1 MTRRR
6 VAVLALAATCVWST
20 GCIDVE
26 QTLTLERNMAGRAG
40 FAMKFNL
47 EPMITFMAQMTRE
60 MEGKTG
66 PPTAAEIEKAKADFQ
81 SQNSKK
87 GRENF
92 DTERKEFESKL
103 PAGVKLLD
111 ASFQEEGL
119 KIGASFMFGFD
130 NFAKLSEIA
139 FPKKDDQG
147 PGGAPGN
154 PIENPFEDLKL
165 VDEGATILITGPVE
179 NPMADEQDKMPP
191 DPELKK
197 QFEAL
202 LSGTR
207 VAFKIT
213 APFTVVESTAHRRE
227 GNTLIWEYSL
237 TSMQKLTPEQLK
249 QGIRVRY
256 RK

>member
-1 MTRRR
+1 MTRR
-6 VAVLALAATCVWST
+6 VAVLALTAACVWAT

-26 QTLTLERNMAGRAG
+26 QTLTLERNMSGRAG

-47 EPMITFMAQMTRE
+47 EPLVTFMAQMTRE

-66 PPTAAEIEKAKADFQ
+66 PPTAEEIEKVKAEFQ
-81 SQNSKK
+81 KDTVRE
-87 GRENF
+87 GRDNF
-92 DTERKEFESKL
+92 DSERKDFESKL
-103 PAGVKLLD
+103 PNGVKLLD

-119 KIGASFMFGFD
+119 KIGANFMFGFE
-130 NFAKLSEIA
+130 NFSQLSQIS
-139 FPKKDDQG
+139 FPKKAAEG
-147 PGGAPGN
+147 PGGPPGN

-179 NPMADEQDKMPP
+179 NPMSDEQEKMPP
-191 DPELKK
+191 DPELRK
-197 QFEAL
+197 QVEAL
-202 LSGTR
+202 MTGLR

-213 APFTVVESTAHRRE
+213 SPLTVVESTAHRRE
-227 GNTLIWEYSL
+227 GNTLVWEYDLKSIE
-237 TSMQKLTPEQLK
+237 KLTPEQLK

>member
-1 MTRRR
+1 MTRR
-6 VAVLALAATCVWST
+6 VAVLALAATCVWAT
-20 GCIDVE
+20 GCIEVE

-40 FAMKFNL
+40 FSMKFNL

-81 SQNSKK
+81 NQNAKK
-87 GRENF
+87 GKENF
-92 DTERKEFESKL
+92 DSERKEFEGKL
-103 PAGVKLLD
+103 PEGVKLLD
-111 ASFQEEGL
+111 ASFQEDGL
-119 KIGASFMFGFD
+119 KIAANFMFGFD
-130 NFAKLSEIA
+130 NFAKLSQIS

-179 NPMADEQDKMPP
+179 NPMADEQAKMPP
-191 DPELKK
+191 DPELRK
-197 QFEAL
+197 QVESLMA
-202 LSGTR
+202 GMR

-213 APFTVVESTAHRRE
+213 APFTVVETTA
-227 GNTLIWEYSL
+227 
-237 TSMQKLTPEQLK
+237 
-249 QGIRVRY
+249 
-256 RK
+256 